1 MALFAHFRS
10 NDIILTQCP
19 DPIESHQG
27 KWSAWMAVVGTDH
40 CVAIHTWWH
49 ESGQSA
55 INHVHIGIADE
66 IKSIQLLLITPE
78 KIEKKPEITD
88 SARIVVIYLDIQ
100 KIFEIGYHLPEAIRD
115 ERHGS
120 IYRPLRFDLVG
131 INKPMEIVFID
142 FTGLCPKFEI
152 RR

>member
-10 NDIILTQCP
+10 NDIILTQRP

-100 KIFEIGYHLPEAIRD
+100 KTLQEWVYDVAKAINKAPAWNKAWLTKKWLD
-115 ERHGS
+115 
-120 IYRPLRFDLVG
+120 IPLRDFQPE
-131 INKPMEIVFID
+131 NKTKMSKPN
-142 FTGLCPKFEI
+142 L
-152 RR
+152 